1 MQQSES
7 LNDQKK
13 LLLIYGSPTP
23 PGRIASLLHYIEK
36 EVNEKHSDVIAELLA
51 PSQFESSSLLNWEDS
66 DLDKVEDADAIIVA
80 SPVYRAS
87 IPAILKQLF
96 DELPVRALR
105 SKPVALITVGNI
117 AEHYLGVERHFYDIL
132 SWFGSLYVP
141 ATCYFTAPALN
152 EGINTDMKEE
162 LNQLVE
168 STLYLANK
176 LKNKK
181 LGPMPLAER
190 YGR

>member
-1 MQQSES
+1 MEQNGKSNQT
-7 LNDQKK
+7 KK

-23 PGRIASLLHYIEK
+23 PGRTASLLQYIEK
-36 EVNEKHSDVIAELLA
+36 EVNEHHSDVVAECVA
-51 PSQFESSSLLNWEDS
+51 PSQFESSSLFYWEES
-66 DLDKVEDADAIIVA
+66 ILEKVEDASAVIVA

-87 IPAILKQLF
+87 MPAILKQLF
-96 DELPVRALR
+96 DELPVSALR
-105 SKPVALITVGNI
+105 SKPVALITVGNV

-152 EGINTDMKEE
+152 EGINTSMKEE
-162 LNQLVE
+162 LHQLVE

-176 LKNKK
+176 LQDKK